1 MPMGKSEPNS
11 GSTKPAWGRGVRCL
25 ASILIAAQLFA
36 VVIGPLSFPPS
47 PLTGRLRAL
56 VQPYLDAAFLNHG
69 YKFFAPDPGPS
80 HMIRWEMVLLDGSR
94 MEGTFPDPKEHWPRL
109 LYHRHFML
117 SEYVNAGPPD
127 PSWQDE
133 PDWERLKPSAWQ
145 KRYAG
150 AYAHHLLTEYGGR
163 SVTLYLREHLIPPP
177 DFFTQDATARAD
189 ANGTHLPA
197 PAQPPRLDD
206 PRFYRE
212 RSLGTF
218 KGEAS

>member
-1 MPMGKSEPNS
+1 MGGHSQT
-11 GSTKPAWGRGVRCL
+11 STAVNGTWGRGARCL
-25 ASILIAAQLFA
+25 ASLLIAGQLFA

-47 PLTGRLRAL
+47 PLTGRLREL

-80 HMIRWEMVLLDGSR
+80 HIIRWEMILPDGTR
-94 MEGTFPDPKEHWPRL
+94 REGIFPDPKEHWPRL

-117 SEYVNAGPPD
+117 SEFVNAGPPD
-127 PSWQDE
+127 PSWELE

-145 KRYAG
+145 RRYAG
-150 AYAHHLLTEYGGR
+150 SYAHHLLSEYGGR

-177 DFFTQDATARAD
+177 DYFTDYATGRAA
-189 ANGTHLPA
+189 ANGAHLPV
-197 PAQPPRLDD
+197 PAKPPRLDD

-212 RSLGTF
+212 RSLGTYT
-218 KGEAS
+218 GEAS